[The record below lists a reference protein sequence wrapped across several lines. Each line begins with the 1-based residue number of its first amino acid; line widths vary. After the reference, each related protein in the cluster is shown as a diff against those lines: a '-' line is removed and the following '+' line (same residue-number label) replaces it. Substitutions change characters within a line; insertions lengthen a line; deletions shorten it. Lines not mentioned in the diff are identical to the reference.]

1 LGTLAYEPLWW
12 FYRRE
17 NQVVGADGLRG
28 RKIAI
33 GPQGSGT
40 RALSLELIKRTG
52 MERQIGELLAL
63 GPREAAE
70 KLKAGEIDVAFMMN
84 PWDAPVVQDR

>member
-1 LGTLAYEPLWW
+1 VFETKVTSLS
-12 FYRRE
+12 
-17 NQVVGADGLRG
+17 
-28 RKIAI
+28 AI

-63 GPREAAE
+63 GPSEAAE
-70 KLKAGEIDVAFMMN
+70 KLKAGEIDVAFMMTS
-84 PWDAPVVQDR
+84 WGAPVVQQLLAWPLFAEDVALC

>member
-1 LGTLAYEPLWW
+1 
-12 FYRRE
+12 
-17 NQVVGADGLRG
+17 
-28 RKIAI
+28 
-33 GPQGSGT
+33 
-40 RALSLELIKRTG
+40 

-84 PWDAPVVQDR
+84 PWDAHRRE